1 MKLTFIKPLIRD
13 PNGLIIY
20 NESGKQIDTSI
31 HESTEQLLSKTYI
44 SPYATVLELGARY
57 GSVSCTINKK
67 LYDKT
72 RQVSVEPDARVWEA
86 LDKNIKLNGCNIK
99 VHRGFVSKQPHYLV
113 GDNYDKLNAYGTMS
127 VPSKFGI
134 APSISVEDLQGQT
147 GLVFDTLVADC
158 EGFLEIFFEEHP
170 FMYQQIHTI
179 IFEADQAHRCDYE
192 KIRNALKEHGFCEV
206 VTGFQNV
213 YMK

>member
-1 MKLTFIKPLIRD
+1 M
-13 PNGLIIY
+13 
-20 NESGKQIDTSI
+20 
-31 HESTEQLLSKTYI
+31 
-44 SPYATVLELGARY
+44 
-57 GSVSCTINKK
+57 
-67 LYDKT
+67 
-72 RQVSVEPDARVWEA
+72 
-86 LDKNIKLNGCNIK
+86 NGCNIK